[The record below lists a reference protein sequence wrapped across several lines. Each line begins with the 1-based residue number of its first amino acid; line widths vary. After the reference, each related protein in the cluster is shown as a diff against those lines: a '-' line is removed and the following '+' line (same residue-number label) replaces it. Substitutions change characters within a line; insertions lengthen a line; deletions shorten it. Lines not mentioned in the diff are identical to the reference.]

1 MIASSPMVKGAAL
14 LAALALHAALLWDY
28 GPAPIEAQTEGASGA
43 LQTRL
48 GDSFEDM
55 TKGALAPM
63 PAHRAEAQPAAPLP
77 ARPVTA
83 ATAQNAAK
91 VTALPAQTT
100 ADRPEARDAQPTTA
114 QPTTANTTAQ
124 AAAPPLTSPR
134 PLQRPKALEP
144 KPKPKPAAVPKQKP
158 KTPPPKGARQDS
170 RKGAQTGTAKATEAP
185 KSTGTAKTKAAGNA
199 AARTYAGQVMRKI
212 SRVPKPRVSS
222 TGSATVRFTIA
233 AGGGL
238 ASASIVQSSGSAA
251 LDRAALKVIA
261 RAAPF
266 PKPPAGAQRSFTLTI
281 RGK

>member
-14 LAALALHAALLWDY
+14 LTALALHAALLWDY
-28 GPAPIEAQTEGASGA
+28 GPNPIEAQTEGASGA

-83 ATAQNAAK
+83 ATAQSAAK

-100 ADRPEARDAQPTTA
+100 AARSEARGAHPTTA
-114 QPTTANTTAQ
+114 QPTKADPAVQ
-124 AAAPPLTSPR
+124 AGAPPLTSPR
-134 PLQRPKALEP
+134 PLQRPKALE
-144 KPKPKPAAVPKQKP
+144 PKPKPAAVPKQKP

-238 ASASIVQSSGSAA
+238 ASVSIVQSSGSAA

>member
-14 LAALALHAALLWDY
+14 LTALALHAALLWDY
-28 GPAPIEAQTEGASGA
+28 GPNPIEAQTEGASGA

-63 PAHRAEAQPAAPLP
+63 PAHRSEAQPAAPLP

-91 VTALPAQTT
+91 VAALPAQTT

-114 QPTTANTTAQ
+114 QPTTANTAAQ
-124 AAAPPLTSPR
+124 AGAPPLTSPR

-144 KPKPKPAAVPKQKP
+144 KPAAVPKQKP
-158 KTPPPKGARQDS
+158 KTPPQKGARQDS

>member
-28 GPAPIEAQTEGASGA
+28 GPNPIEAQTEGASGA

-83 ATAQNAAK
+83 ATAQSAAK

-100 ADRPEARDAQPTTA
+100 AARSEARGAHPTTA
-114 QPTTANTTAQ
+114 QPTTADPAVQ
-124 AAAPPLTSPR
+124 AGAPPLTSPR

-144 KPKPKPAAVPKQKP
+144 KPATVPNQKP
-158 KTPPPKGARQDS
+158 KTPPQKGARQDS

-238 ASASIVQSSGSAA
+238 ASVSIVQSSGSAA